1 MKNEE
6 ITKKY
11 YRPREA
17 AIYLGVCVST
27 IWNWI
32 AEEKLKTKKL
42 GEKITV
48 IDKYDLDNFVEI
60 ASLANTNC
68 QQSTV

>member
-48 IDKYDLDNFVEI
+48 IDKYDLDNF
-60 ASLANTNC
+60 
-68 QQSTV
+68 